1 MRRPKVRSDL
11 KEYIMAVQQ
20 LTINQ
25 LSAPDREKLFK
36 IVRDCS
42 DSMTRMDGEKDFVR
56 ESIAETAKTMQLPKK
71 MVAKLVKVYHKQ
83 NFDEEVAVQ
92 EQFETLYESVV
103 K

>member
-1 MRRPKVRSDL
+1 
-11 KEYIMAVQQ
+11 MAVQQ

-25 LSAPDREKLFK
+25 LSQPDREKLFK
-36 IVRDCS
+36 VVKECS
-42 DSMTRMDGEKDFVR
+42 DSMTRMDGEKDFIR
-56 ESIAETAKTMQLPKK
+56 ESIAETAKNMQLPKK

-92 EQFETLYESVV
+92 EQFETLYESIV

>member
-1 MRRPKVRSDL
+1 MSVK
-11 KEYIMAVQQ
+11 Q

-36 IVRDCS
+36 IVQECS
-42 DSMTRMDGEKDFVR
+42 NSMTRMDAEKDFVR
-56 ESIAETAKTMQLPKK
+56 EAIADTAKNMQLPKK

-83 NFDEEVAVQ
+83 NFDEEVAVH